1 MNKLLS
7 LIVLCLPMISFAS
20 DCSTTVDEE
29 VVQSQLEIKT
39 DVPKHL
45 KGATIIVRTADGKE
59 SVVPAEKFKVVP
71 RKQQF
76 IVNKTSQLQVTMC
89 KAEVRKNRIGVAV
102 GRGTKSGFDRSS
114 TPNSQTVSTKVGDL
128 GAAQYQRLVTERLS
142 INGQVL
148 SNDSGLIGVGWD
160 F

>member
-1 MNKLLS
+1 MNKILS

-45 KGATIIVRTADGKE
+45 KGAQICIFKQETGYNC
-59 SVVPAEKFKVVP
+59 VPAEKFKVVP
-71 RKQQF
+71 RMQQF
-76 IVNKTSQLQVTMC
+76 IVSKTVQQHKTMC
-89 KAEVRKNRIGVAV
+89 SAEVRKNRIGVAV

-128 GAAQYQRLVTERLS
+128 AAAQYQRLVTERLS

-148 SNDSGLIGVGWD
+148 SNDSGLVGVGWD